1 LELTVLNIALKIV
14 LKLVLLMEHFM
25 NTLPATEIKR
35 RGVAAID
42 ESIKFG
48 PIHII
53 KNNHLK
59 YVILLEEDYE
69 KLLSHSIPLSNAK
82 TSLWE
87 MLENRPW
94 SGQRKKTDIKNQ
106 IKRERDTW
114 KK

>member
-1 LELTVLNIALKIV
+1 MAFKIV
-14 LKLVLLMEHFM
+14 LKLVLLMDHFM

-48 PIHII
+48 PVHII

-59 YVILLEEDYE
+59 YVVLLEEDYE
-69 KLLSHSIPLSNAK
+69 KLISQSTQPTHVK

-87 MLENRPW
+87 ILENRPW
-94 SGQRKKTDIKNQ
+94 SGQRKKADIKNQ
-106 IKRERDTW
+106 IKTERGSW

>member
-1 LELTVLNIALKIV
+1 MEPNIV
-14 LKLVLLMEHFM
+14 LIAEHFM

-48 PIHII
+48 PVHII

-59 YVILLEEDYE
+59 YVVLREEDYE
-69 KLLSHSIPLSNAK
+69 KLISCSSQSAHVK

-87 MLENRPW
+87 ILENRPW
-94 SGQRKKTDIKNQ
+94 SGQRKKTEIKNQ
-106 IKRERDTW
+106 IKKERDSW